1 MRLNQTCNNININN
15 DKNFLK
21 NSVTSYSRMIKTKKN
36 EFFLNIETKDN
47 ELVITCYMKKIIL
60 NIFFAIL
67 FPWKI

>member
-47 ELVITCYMKKIIL
+47 ELVITCYYEKNYFKH
-60 NIFFAIL
+60 IFFFFFSL
-67 FPWKI
+67 